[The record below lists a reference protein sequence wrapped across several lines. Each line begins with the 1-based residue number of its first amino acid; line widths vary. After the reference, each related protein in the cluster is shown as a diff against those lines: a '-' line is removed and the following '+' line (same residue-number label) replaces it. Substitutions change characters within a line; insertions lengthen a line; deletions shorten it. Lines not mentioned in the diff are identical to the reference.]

1 MITPNQ
7 IKEKIL
13 STSSHG
19 YDIDETNAFID
30 EIAASYEAV
39 YEENKEL
46 YRKMEILASKIEEY
60 RAEEDS
66 IKDTLLTA
74 QKAAKS
80 VQSEAKQKAET
91 LLAESAQTVQR
102 TVLEA
107 KEKAE
112 QIVSEARNFAS
123 DITKEKT
130 EEADAIVKNAE
141 AQADETLNTAK
152 SSAAALLQEVKTKA
166 LELIEKSNK
175 EKEYNENLVSKLKEE
190 SSVFKANL
198 VALYNAQ
205 LEKLQQMMDNSED
218 ASIAETAQSLDDAKA
233 QFEELLVGFE
243 EPVEEEAVPAAA
255 LDFEP
260 IDDPEEAVDEAY
272 EPEED
277 ITIAGE
283 ADFEL
288 TEEELENGNFE
299 IEGADE
305 PEEEEPP
312 KEQIRFDEDVV
323 LDGNGMIKPASAE
336 EQKPVPPAEQ
346 YHFTK
351 ADVDSALDAFSQE
364 TLTPIE
370 EEAAVSE
377 IEEEAELE
385 EPEEEK
391 LPFENFFN
399 VKGEAQRTDE
409 VISLLPPED
418 DEDEDDDDDL
428 KFRGFFKKKKK

>member
-1 MITPNQ
+1 MITPSQ
-7 IKEKIL
+7 IKEKTL

-30 EIAASYEAV
+30 EISQSYEAV

-46 YRKMEILASKIEEY
+46 YRKMEILAAKIEEY

-74 QKAAKS
+74 QKAANK
-80 VQSEAKQKAET
+80 VQTEAKDKADT

-112 QIVSEARNFAS
+112 KIISEAREFAAGL
-123 DITKEKT
+123 TKEKT
-130 EEADAIVKNAE
+130 EEADAIVND
-141 AQADETLNTAK
+141 AQAKADETLSTAK

-166 LELIEKSNK
+166 QELIEKSNR

-190 SSVFKANL
+190 STAFKASL

-205 LEKLQQMMDNSED
+205 LEKLQQMMEGGAD
-218 ASIAETAQSLDDAKA
+218 ASIAETVQSLDNA
-233 QFEELLVGFE
+233 QASIDSLLSDFDNAVSA
-243 EPVEEEAVPAAA
+243 EA
-255 LDFEP
+255 DFEP
-260 IDDPEEAVDEAY
+260 IEEAEEIAETAAVED

-288 TEEELENGNFE
+288 TEEELETGAFE
-299 IEGADE
+299 ILEEEAEE
-305 PEEEEPP
+305 PAEEEPP
-312 KEQIRFDEDVV
+312 KEQLRFENVNSLNEADAQE
-323 LDGNGMIKPASAE
+323 A
-336 EQKPVPPAEQ
+336 VPPAEP

-351 ADVDSALDAFSQE
+351 ADVDSAVNAFSQE
-364 TLTPIE
+364 TITPID
-370 EEAAVSE
+370 EEAPIAE
-377 IEEEAELE
+377 IDEEPELE

-399 VKGEAQRTDE
+399 VKSEVKRTDE
-409 VISLLPPED
+409 VISLIPPED
-418 DEDEDDDDDL
+418 DEYDDDDDDL
-428 KFRGFFKKKKK
+428 KFHGFFKNKKKKK

>member
-1 MITPNQ
+1 MITPSQ
-7 IKEKIL
+7 IKEKTL

-30 EIAASYEAV
+30 EISQSYEAV

-46 YRKMEILASKIEEY
+46 YRKMEILAAKIEEY

-74 QKAAKS
+74 QKAANK
-80 VQSEAKQKAET
+80 VQTDAKDKADT

-112 QIVSEARNFAS
+112 KIISEAREFAAGL
-123 DITKEKT
+123 TKEKT
-130 EEADAIVKNAE
+130 EEADAIVND
-141 AQADETLNTAK
+141 AQAKADETLSTAK

-166 LELIEKSNK
+166 QELIEKSNN

-190 SSVFKANL
+190 SSAFKASL

-205 LEKLQQMMDNSED
+205 LEKLEQMMAGGED
-218 ASIAETAQSLDDAKA
+218 ASIAETSQSLDNA
-233 QFEELLVGFE
+233 QASIDNLLISFDS
-243 EPVEEEAVPAAA
+243 AVAAA
-255 LDFEP
+255 ADFEP
-260 IDDPEEAVDEAY
+260 IEEAEEITESAAVEE

-288 TEEELENGNFE
+288 TEEELETGAFE
-299 IEGADE
+299 ILEEEAEE
-305 PEEEEPP
+305 PAEEEPP
-312 KEQIRFDEDVV
+312 KEQLRFENVNSLNEADAQE
-323 LDGNGMIKPASAE
+323 A
-336 EQKPVPPAEQ
+336 VPPAEP

-351 ADVDSALDAFSQE
+351 ADVDSAVNAFSQE
-364 TLTPIE
+364 TITPID
-370 EEAAVSE
+370 EEAPIAE
-377 IEEEAELE
+377 IDEEPELEEPE

-399 VKGEAQRTDE
+399 VKSETKRTDE
-409 VISLLPPED
+409 VISLIPPED
-418 DEDEDDDDDL
+418 DEYDDDDDL
-428 KFRGFFKKKKK
+428 KFHGFFKNKKKKK